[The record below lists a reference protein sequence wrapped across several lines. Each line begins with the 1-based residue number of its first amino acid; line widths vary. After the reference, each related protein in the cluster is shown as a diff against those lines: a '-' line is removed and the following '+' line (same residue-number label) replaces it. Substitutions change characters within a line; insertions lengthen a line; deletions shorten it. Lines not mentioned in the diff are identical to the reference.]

1 MNPDKRDT
9 FRQVLQ
15 IPQMLTI
22 PCMVSRCTASAI
34 GEMASALP
42 VISPASPALV
52 VNAAAHSLPKT
63 AVFQATRRSVPDIGG
78 LSRSYVMRSGATKS
92 TSGIARHGTYG
103 LRRN

>member
-15 IPQMLTI
+15 IPQMPTI
-22 PCMVSRCTASAI
+22 PRVVSRYATSAI

-42 VISPASPALV
+42 IIRFAALISVVI
-52 VNAAAHSLPKT
+52 AATKSFQKT
-63 AVFQATRRSVPDIGG
+63 AEFQSTRRSVPDIGG